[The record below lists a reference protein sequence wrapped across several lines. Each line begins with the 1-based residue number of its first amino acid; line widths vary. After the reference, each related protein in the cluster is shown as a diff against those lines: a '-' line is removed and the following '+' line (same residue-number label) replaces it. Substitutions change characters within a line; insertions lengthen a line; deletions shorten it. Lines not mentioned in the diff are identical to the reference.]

1 MKRKNLAW
9 LLLAALAFLPG
20 CDMEYVSGPQG
31 LTSGGGGE
39 PAVITSPDHNY
50 LSITG
55 LPSNAQ
61 EFNISNV
68 FIWNQAGKIGECED
82 YAKIAVSRSGSSSAL
97 GIPLWYTGFDT
108 KFAETGT
115 YFISFDLN
123 IDALTR
129 IKISEKEKVTA
140 AFLNGNGVLDAATLP
155 EAATRYFTVTGL
167 PPNTPNNGFSGVY
180 LSNAAGRVAKCAGY
194 DDIVVSGSGAQ
205 ATAFIPMVYTADSS
219 DPFRNT
225 GTFIIEF
232 SVNIDAYTQ
241 VYITSDTLFTAD
253 FTDGAGTFDMMDFLG
268 YFNGSFTNPN
278 DALIPVVARN
288 TEFEMNGSYYK
299 VDYDT
304 VLPAVSLE
312 RTSLVYAYAVP
323 IPGGFSFEC
332 STEEP
337 VFSATKNGYYRGN
350 ARALYKFVYIRDIV
364 NRHVAKTTMTSGFTQ
379 FAYYASGDSLVGQ
392 PPDSSIVY
400 TLSGTGNP
408 VPQNVT
414 LSPGAYGVVLK
425 GAGGGGGGSA
435 ISVTYPGGQGGDG
448 GYIAEVFTLNK
459 AAAFTAYTGEG
470 GGVTPGGGGAGTFL
484 YAPAGYFL
492 CAGGGGGGTSGTI
505 SFLIAAVSSGGGA
518 GGSVGNGGNGGGATL
533 SGPPDI
539 YTPGGTGGG
548 YPFTLYSTGSGY
560 QGFAPNNNTG
570 VLGIPEDGKPAAYA
584 AYTQFLDIWKN
595 TNNANG
601 QGGNG
606 VYSGSSGAKGNP
618 GGDGGNN
625 RNTLR
630 GGGAGGGAAGYF
642 EGDFLNGVPHPSEP
656 GESGSITIYSLNQ

>member
-9 LLLAALAFLPG
+9 LIIAALAFLPG

-31 LTSGGGGE
+31 LATGGGVGGGESE
-39 PAVITSPDHNY
+39 PAVIVSPDHNY

-68 FIWNQAGKIGECED
+68 YIWNQAGRIGECED
-82 YAKIAVSRSGSSSAL
+82 YARVVVSRAGAASAI
-97 GIPLWYTGFDT
+97 GVPLWYTAFDT

-115 YFISFDLN
+115 YFVSFDLN

-140 AFLNGNGVLDAATLP
+140 VFLNGNGVLDAATLP

-194 DDIVVSGSGAQ
+194 DDIVVTGNGTQ

-241 VYITSDTLFTAD
+241 VYITADTLFTAD

-278 DALIPVVARN
+278 DALIPDIARN

-337 VFSATKNGYYRGN
+337 VFSATKNGYYRGTK
-350 ARALYKFVYIRDIV
+350 RALFKFIYVRDIV
-364 NRHVAKTTMTSGFTQ
+364 NKYVAKTTQASGFTLTGEFTQ
-379 FAYYASGDSLVGQ
+379 FAHYAIDDGVTGQ
-392 PPDSSIVY
+392 PPGSSIVY
-400 TLSGTGNP
+400 SLSGTGNP
-408 VPQNVT
+408 EPQAIT
-414 LSPGAYGVVLK
+414 LPPGAYVVVLK
-425 GAGGGGGGSA
+425 GAGGGGGKNA
-435 ISVTYPGGQGGDG
+435 LLTYTGGPGGNGGF
-448 GYIAEVFTLNK
+448 IAEILTLRE
-459 AAAFTAYTGEG
+459 AAAFTVYTGQG
-470 GGVTPGGGGAGTFL
+470 GEPESGGGAGTFL

-492 CAGGGGGGTSGTI
+492 CAGGGGGGTS
-505 SFLIAAVSSGGGA
+505 AAMNFIGAVATSGGGA
-518 GGSVGNGGNGGGATL
+518 GGSVGNGGSGGGYTL
-533 SGPPDI
+533 NGSPYT
-539 YTPGGTGGG
+539 YTPGGPGGG
-548 YPFTLYSTGSGY
+548 YPYTLYSTGSGY
-560 QGFAPNNNTG
+560 QGFTPNTS
-570 VLGIPEDGKPAAYA
+570 VLFYILEDGGPTAYA

-595 TNNANG
+595 TNDANG

-606 VYSGSSGAKGNP
+606 VYSGSSGANGNP

-630 GGGAGGGAAGYF
+630 GGGGAGGAPF
-642 EGDFLNGVPHPSEP
+642 ELNESGEP
-656 GESGSITIYSLNQ
+656 GGDGSITIYYLN